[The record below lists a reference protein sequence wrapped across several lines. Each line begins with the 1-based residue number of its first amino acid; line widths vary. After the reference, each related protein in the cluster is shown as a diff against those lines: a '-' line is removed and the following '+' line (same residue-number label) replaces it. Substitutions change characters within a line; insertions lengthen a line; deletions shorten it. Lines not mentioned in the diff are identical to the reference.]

1 MSDFLILNKTI
12 QTYASK
18 CGLALIAQGALS
30 SGELLRD
37 TQHSL
42 SFLPEADVALL
53 VPSLVQE
60 SGGLI
65 FANIVLIRSAEIVS
79 IFFSKMIM

>member
-18 CGLALIAQGALS
+18 CGLAMMAQGSSS
-30 SGELLRD
+30 SGELRD
-37 TQHSL
+37 TRHSL
-42 SFLPEADVALL
+42 GFLPEADLALL

-60 SGGLI
+60 SGKPI
-65 FANIVLIRSAEIVS
+65 FANILLIVSAEIVS
-79 IFFSKMIM
+79 ICFFKIIM